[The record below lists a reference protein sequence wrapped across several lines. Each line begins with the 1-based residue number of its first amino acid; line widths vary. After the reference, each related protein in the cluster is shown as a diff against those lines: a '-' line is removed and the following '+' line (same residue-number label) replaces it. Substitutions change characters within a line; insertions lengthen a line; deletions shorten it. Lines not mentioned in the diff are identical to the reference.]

1 MKELLKYTK
10 ANVRIIDTET
20 GCLLF
25 TDSNLFV
32 TSGRAW
38 IADALR
44 NAIAGGGF
52 IDSSK
57 FACDLG
63 NDSQTPATTDLD
75 LAGTILASVAI
86 AGGIPTA
93 LSAEPTGLNFQ
104 FVYTNST
111 GNDVVIK
118 ELGLFYRNIAS
129 YPDRGAVPATDY
141 GTMLA
146 RLRTTM
152 SSITVGNTRSVTIDW
167 KIIF

>member
-1 MKELLKYTK
+1 MKELLKYTR
-10 ANVRIIDTET
+10 ANVCVTDTES

-32 TSGRAW
+32 DAGRAW
-38 IADALR
+38 IADAFR

-52 IDSSK
+52 IDASK

-63 NDSQTPATTDLD
+63 SSSQTPVVTDLD
-75 LAGTILASVAI
+75 LVGAILASVAI
-86 AGGIPTA
+86 VGIPTA
-93 LSAEPTGLNFQ
+93 LSAQPTGLNFQ

-129 YPDRGAVPATDY
+129 YPDRGAIPATDY

>member
-1 MKELLKYTK
+1 MKELLKYTR
-10 ANVRIIDTET
+10 ANVRVIDTES

-32 TSGRAW
+32 DSGRAW
-38 IADALR
+38 IADAFR

-52 IDSSK
+52 IDASK

-63 NDSQTPATTDLD
+63 NNSQTPAVTDLD
-75 LAGTILASVAI
+75 LVGTILASVAI
-86 AGGIPTA
+86 VGGVPTA
-93 LSAEPTGLNFQ
+93 LSAQPTGLNFQ
-104 FVYTNST
+104 FAYVNSS
-111 GNDVVIK
+111 GGDIVIK

-129 YPDRGAVPATDY
+129 YPARGAVPATDY

-146 RLRTTM
+146 RLRTTL
-152 SSITVGNTRSVTIDW
+152 SSITVGNTRTITVDW